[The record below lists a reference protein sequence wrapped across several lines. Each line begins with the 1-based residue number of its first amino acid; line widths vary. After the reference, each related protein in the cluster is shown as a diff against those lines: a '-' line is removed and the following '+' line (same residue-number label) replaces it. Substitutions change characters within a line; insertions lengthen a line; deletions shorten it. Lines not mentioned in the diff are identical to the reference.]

1 MGMSRY
7 TDETAVKPYQ
17 TTASRIVWSCPW
29 YSIRQDDI
37 ITPDG
42 RAGVYNVVQHPGAVW
57 IIPVTPAGEIALI
70 YTYRYAVN
78 DWCLEIPAG
87 GVRPGQTLEE
97 AARGELLEEVGGVA
111 AAWAYIGH
119 FYTMNGIGNEI
130 AHIFLAT
137 GVRLGQ
143 PQHEATEIMEI
154 RPTPILQALALARGN
169 HISDGPSALAL
180 LLCEQHLRRLVDQG
194 REDISPAADL
204 L

>member
-1 MGMSRY
+1 MS
-7 TDETAVKPYQ
+7 PYQ

-57 IIPVTPAGEIALI
+57 IIPITPAGEVVLI

-87 GVRPGQTLEE
+87 GLKTGQSLEE
-97 AARGELLEEVGGVA
+97 AARAELLEEVGGVGQV
-111 AAWAYIGH
+111 WRYMGR

-137 GVRLGQ
+137 GVALGQ

-154 RPTPILQALALARGN
+154 RPTPIHQALEMARRN
-169 HISDGPSALAL
+169 QISDGPSALAL
-180 LLCEQHLRRLVDQG
+180 LLCEQPLRALV
-194 REDISPAADL
+194 E
-204 L
+204 